1 MKLSNILLEGLT
13 LFLVD
18 ILIKTDKDINK
29 VEVYNQI
36 RAIENV
42 VVVTVEQNDF
52 LQSKST
58 DQFDYEMLHLK
69 FLASAEPKEVIKII
83 EELYIDKSKRDKR
96 VIVSAIFYILCDTEF
111 IKSPNAY
118 YEYFQGLKE
127 PTYTE

>member
-13 LFLVD
+13 LYLVD
-18 ILIKTDKDINK
+18 VLIKTDKDINK

-36 RAIENV
+36 RAVENV

-69 FLASAEPKEVIKII
+69 FLASKEPKEAIDDIK
-83 EELYIDKSKRDKR
+83 KSAMISGKIPGLRQF
-96 VIVSAIFYILCDTEF
+96 IVRYKTIQSKGKY
-111 IKSPNAY
+111 
-118 YEYFQGLKE
+118 
-127 PTYTE
+127 

>member
-1 MKLSNILLEGLT
+1 MKLSNLLLEGLT
-13 LFLVD
+13 LYLVD

-36 RAIENV
+36 RAVENV

-69 FLASAEPKEVIKII
+69 FLASKEPKEAIDDIK
-83 EELYIDKSKRDKR
+83 KSAMISGKIPGLRQF
-96 VIVSAIFYILCDTEF
+96 IVRYKTIQAKGKY
-111 IKSPNAY
+111 
-118 YEYFQGLKE
+118 
-127 PTYTE
+127 

>member
-1 MKLSNILLEGLT
+1 MKLSNLLLEGLT
-13 LFLVD
+13 LYLVD

-58 DQFDYEMLHLK
+58 EQFDYEMLHLK
-69 FLASAEPKEVIKII
+69 FLASAEPREAIDEIKKQALVSGKIPGLRQFI
-83 EELYIDKSKRDKR
+83 VRYQTIQSKGK
-96 VIVSAIFYILCDTEF
+96 Y
-111 IKSPNAY
+111 
-118 YEYFQGLKE
+118 
-127 PTYTE
+127 

>member
-1 MKLSNILLEGLT
+1 MKLTNLLLEGLT
-13 LFLVD
+13 LYLVD
-18 ILIKTDKDINK
+18 ILIKTDKDVNK

-69 FLASAEPKEVIKII
+69 FLASGEPKEAIDEIKKNALISGKI
-83 EELYIDKSKRDKR
+83 PGLRQF
-96 VIVSAIFYILCDTEF
+96 IVRYKTI
-111 IKSPNAY
+111 
-118 YEYFQGLKE
+118 QLKGK
-127 PTYTE
+127 Y

>member
-1 MKLSNILLEGLT
+1 MKISNILLEGLT
-13 LFLVD
+13 LYLVD

-36 RAIENV
+36 RAVENV

-69 FLASAEPKEVIKII
+69 FLAS
-83 EELYIDKSKRDKR
+83 
-96 VIVSAIFYILCDTEF
+96 
-111 IKSPNAY
+111 
-118 YEYFQGLKE
+118 KE
-127 PTYTE
+127 PREAIDEIKKSAMVSGKIPGLRQFIIRYKTIQAKGKY

>member
-1 MKLSNILLEGLT
+1 MKLTNLLLEGLT
-13 LFLVD
+13 LYLVD

-36 RAIENV
+36 RAVENV

-69 FLASAEPKEVIKII
+69 FLASKEPKEAIDEIKKSAMVSGKIPGLRQFII
-83 EELYIDKSKRDKR
+83 RYKTIQAKGK
-96 VIVSAIFYILCDTEF
+96 Y
-111 IKSPNAY
+111 
-118 YEYFQGLKE
+118 
-127 PTYTE
+127 

>member
-1 MKLSNILLEGLT
+1 MKLSTLLLEGLT
-13 LFLVD
+13 LYLVD

-69 FLASAEPKEVIKII
+69 FLAS
-83 EELYIDKSKRDKR
+83 
-96 VIVSAIFYILCDTEF
+96 
-111 IKSPNAY
+111 
-118 YEYFQGLKE
+118 KE
-127 PTYTE
+127 PREAIDEIKKSAMVSGKIPGLRQFIIRYKTIQAKGKY

>member
-69 FLASAEPKEVIKII
+69 FLASKEPKEAIDEIKKNALISGKISGLRQFII
-83 EELYIDKSKRDKR
+83 RYQTIQAKGK
-96 VIVSAIFYILCDTEF
+96 Y
-111 IKSPNAY
+111 
-118 YEYFQGLKE
+118 
-127 PTYTE
+127 

>member
-1 MKLSNILLEGLT
+1 MKLTNLLLEGLT
-13 LFLVD
+13 LYLVD
-18 ILIKTDKDINK
+18 ILIKTDKDVNK

-69 FLASAEPKEVIKII
+69 FLVSGEPKEAIDEIKKNALISGKI
-83 EELYIDKSKRDKR
+83 PGLRQF
-96 VIVSAIFYILCDTEF
+96 IVRYKTI
-111 IKSPNAY
+111 
-118 YEYFQGLKE
+118 QLKGK
-127 PTYTE
+127 Y

>member
-1 MKLSNILLEGLT
+1 MKLTNLLLEGLT
-13 LFLVD
+13 LYLVD

-58 DQFDYEMLHLK
+58 DQFDYELLHLK
-69 FLASAEPKEVIKII
+69 FLASGKPKEA
-83 EELYIDKSKRDKR
+83 IDKIKKNAMINGKIPGLRQF
-96 VIVSAIFYILCDTEF
+96 IVRYQTI
-111 IKSPNAY
+111 
-118 YEYFQGLKE
+118 QLKGK
-127 PTYTE
+127 Y